1 MHGRCLAAYLI
12 SADVEL
18 LPAGAIPAHE
28 FLQGLDAFRYRT
40 CPDFVERRGRL
51 VTEAMAW
58 VLSVVCHRAGGYREY
73 LEHGTDGIHFDS
85 DDKAIAILETLRAE
99 AAPRIRVSQC
109 ARLKAEKLFSDEAR
123 KVRAAWYIGTTPP
136 VLYAP

>member
-1 MHGRCLAAYLI
+1 
-12 SADVEL
+12 
-18 LPAGAIPAHE
+18 
-28 FLQGLDAFRYRT
+28 
-40 CPDFVERRGRL
+40 
-51 VTEAMAW
+51 MAW

-73 LEHGTDGIHFDS
+73 LEHGRDGIHFDS
-85 DDKAIAILETLRAE
+85 DDKAMAILETLRSE